1 MTKYKKKTFE
11 EKKKEV
17 EQITEKM
24 DSQIESYYETPE
36 QMKEYL
42 SFMSKFY
49 NYSPNNIALIQGQ
62 FRGAKA
68 VGSFKFWKEKGFSVQ
83 KGEKGITILAPNKTV
98 PKYKN
103 EEGKWKNIKYATVK
117 EKELIKEGVLEKK
130 DSRLYFGKGTVFDI
144 SQTNA
149 TADDLPE
156 IFPNR
161 WMEGEVEDYN
171 VLYKAMERI
180 ADHDNVEIVHA
191 FEELG
196 ASKGMSYTA
205 SLLQADGSFKE
216 RKEVTLNPRNSELQN
231 VKTLVHELAH
241 ARLHTLKTHDNY
253 STEEKEF
260 QAEMIA
266 YAVCSNFGI
275 DTSEY
280 SLSYLASWTQGK
292 DLKDKKHLLKE
303 VNHTA
308 TDFIEIMEDEIIKD
322 KNLQYENKI
331 ENESEFGH
339 AEFNDK
345 EYLLLEYG
353 SLSSVITKNMS
364 RKEIEKNILN
374 GDRLKSVEFFNEQ
387 YEQKF
392 TLVDPASVNEPKIV
406 INWSEASGNQLNA
419 NEIIPFGKANK
430 VMQSLANDDKNGMS
444 YYKTRYSV
452 LLPDDKGAIDVLA
465 MDRLDIGDGYYK
477 SPYEQIIKEKNLTE
491 SQLEKINTAIGL
503 ENTIYW
509 YEMTK
514 RPVSPGAQPKGFI
527 EWKEDK
533 GRHGIVGYERELTD
547 KELDDFEMQVWD
559 KNDKEKVQKNDK
571 KKDIQKEAYSL
582 ER

>member
-62 FRGAKA
+62 FRGAEA

-191 FEELG
+191 FKELG

-205 SLLQADGSFKE
+205 SLLQVDGSFKE

-477 SPYEQIIKEKNLTE
+477 SPYEQIIEEKNLTE